1 MCVPQQFQPPD
12 HDIKIRDGDCVG
24 ESRQHFHNGAWWQFS
39 QIYDWD
45 PMNISYY
52 ILSCHIILFVTPMY
66 IPSRISVPRKVPP
79 YFMLVII
86 IHTSGIYV
94 EYNRS
99 IYLIIFVI
107 SQTYRTYP
115 HSFPHMLV
123 TFLHKSGTRY
133 IIIQLSLSIL
143 SGIII
148 RLIQC
153 GAQL

>member
-1 MCVPQQFQPPD
+1 
-12 HDIKIRDGDCVG
+12 
-24 ESRQHFHNGAWWQFS
+24 
-39 QIYDWD
+39 
-45 PMNISYY
+45 MNISYY

-143 SGIII
+143 SGIIVEL
-148 RLIQC
+148 RTPAMPVGVGGGKERGGFHLN
-153 GAQL
+153 LRT